1 MEVQKDPEGRWRTW
15 YQVGQAMT
23 TLSSSG
29 WIIIDRCG
37 AYFGTI
43 LNFLRDE
50 SCVLPETVKG
60 VCELLAEAK
69 YYCIAELAE
78 SCEKALPKKERD
90 VDPICRVPLITS
102 AKEEQVL
109 IGASTKVCYITS
121 HDLNKYC
128 NSHLL

>member
-1 MEVQKDPEGRWRTW
+1 MDDHF
-15 YQVGQAMT
+15 
-23 TLSSSG
+23 LSLSG

-37 AYFGTI
+37 SHFGTI

-50 SCVLPETVKG
+50 SCVLPETVKA

-102 AKEEQVL
+102 VREEQVL
-109 IGASTKVCYITS
+109 IGASTKVPYSNITIAADDS
-121 HDLNKYC
+121 HED
-128 NSHLL
+128 S